1 MPEKIHGKN
10 YFTVA
15 ERLLAFREDNPT
27 ASIITELLY
36 SDNERVVM
44 SAKII
49 GLAEN
54 GQKTCTGHAEEY
66 RDSSVINKTS
76 ALENCET
83 SAIGRALAV
92 YDARYMGAA
101 IASADEVIRAIDQ
114 QNQPTHRFK
123 PGEKDEFTKQVRDAI
138 YNGDSEHL
146 KEVWHEQPKEAILKV
161 WSEFNSTER
170 RAIKDLLGDS
180 DAST

>member
-1 MPEKIHGKN
+1 MPEKIHGKD

-15 ERLLAFREDNPT
+15 ERLLAFREDHPE
-27 ASIITELLY
+27 ASIMTRVIY
-36 SDNERVVM
+36 HDSERVIM
-44 SAKII
+44 Q
-49 GLAEN
+49 AEIRSDDKVCN
-54 GQKTCTGHAEEY
+54 GTAEED
-66 RDSSVINKTS
+66 RSSSKINQTS

-92 YDARYMGAA
+92 FDAKYMGAA

-123 PGEKDEFTKQVRDAI
+123 PGEKDDLIKQVRDAI
-138 YNGDSEHL
+138 YNGDSDHL

-161 WSEFNSTER
+161 WPEFNSTER
-170 RAIKDLLGDS
+170 KAIKDLLGE
-180 DAST
+180 